1 MKIEIAHAFDTRKLD
16 KLADGIL
23 KVRGEF
29 DVKFYDAPKKSG
41 TRNLIRREIFPNG
54 STTAGLN
61 SMLSV
66 YFNSGSQLTTWFFG
80 LINNSPTPTLAVG
93 DTIASHSGWS
103 ESTDYSESVRQT
115 WTPGSPASGV
125 ITNPTDATFT
135 MNATVT
141 IYGLFLVSNS
151 TKGGTT
157 GTMWAHG
164 AFGSPQSKT
173 SGQTLDA
180 KYTLTLG

>member
-1 MKIEIAHAFDTRKLD
+1 MGIRAFHNCDGKVLD
-16 KLADGIL
+16 AANFL
-23 KVRGEF
+23 KVRVSGLFEVDF
-29 DVKFYDAPKKSG
+29 WDRPKKSG
-41 TRNLIRREIFPNG
+41 RRAHIRKEVFPNG

-61 SMLSV
+61 SILSV
-66 YFNSGSQLTTWFFG
+66 YFNSGTQLTTWYLG
-80 LINNSPTPTLAVG
+80 LINNTPAPTLAAA

-103 ESTDYSESVRQT
+103 ESTSYSESVRQT
-115 WTPGSPASGV
+115 WTPGAPASAS
-125 ITNPTDATFT
+125 ITNPTVATFT
-135 MNATVT
+135 ANAAIT

-164 AFGSPQSKT
+164 AFGSTQALI
-173 SGQTLDA
+173 SGQTLTG